1 MLARVLVCLA
11 LLASVT
17 ATAAPTVSTT
27 YQTLV
32 SADGNISLPNDFQR
46 TWTFLGTWSVANS
59 AEGSNHGVGAQAL
72 HNVYVQP
79 DAISAYRNS
88 GKFPDGTVFIKE
100 LLQAATGPMTTGTV
114 SWGSK
119 REGWFVMV
127 KDDHQR
133 FPDNTLWGDG
143 WGWVL
148 FNADAPA
155 KAVTTDYKSECRGCH
170 IPAQKNDWI
179 YVEGYPLLQG
189 N

>member
-1 MLARVLVCLA
+1 MLVRVLACLV

-32 SADGNISLPNDFQR
+32 STDGTISLPQDFQR

-59 AEGSNHGVGAQAL
+59 AEGSIPGVGAKAL

-79 DAISAYRNS
+79 DAISAYRDS

-100 LLQAATGPMTTGTV
+100 LLRTTTVPMTTGTV

-119 REGWFVMV
+119 IDGWFVMV
-127 KDDHQR
+127 KDDRQR
-133 FPDNTLWGDG
+133 FPENPLWGDG

-148 FNADAPA
+148 FNANTRAET
-155 KAVTTDYKSECRGCH
+155 KDYTSECRGCH

-179 YVEGYPLLQG
+179 YVEGYPLFQG